1 MDAKPENSWPRL
13 LVTGASGLLGLNLCL
28 GLAAQGR
35 AVLGVVNRNALRT
48 PPFPVRTCD
57 LAQPGAAL
65 SLLEEERPQ
74 VILHCAALANIDQA
88 EAQPDLA
95 YRINAELPGELAAW
109 AARNGAYL
117 LHISTDAVFDGQR
130 GDYDEEDAPNP
141 QSVYALTK
149 LQGEQA
155 VLAAN
160 PQAGVARVNFYGWSL
175 SGSRSLAEF
184 FFNNLSAG
192 RSANGFTD
200 VLFRPL
206 QVGDLAD
213 LLLEMIAHRLSGV
226 YHTLGAEVLSKY
238 EFGCRLA
245 QQFGFDPALVRP
257 ISWREAG
264 LKAARSPNLT
274 LRVDR
279 LQAALGHAL
288 PDVTHGLQRFHE
300 EHRSGFAAQI
310 RSLAG

>member
-1 MDAKPENSWPRL
+1 MDAKPETSWPRL

-28 GLAAQGR
+28 GLAKQNRDVVGI
-35 AVLGVVNRNALRT
+35 VNRNALRH
-48 PPFPVRTCD
+48 PPFPVRTAD
-57 LAQPGAAL
+57 LAQPGAAMV
-65 SLLEEERPQ
+65 LLEQERPQ

-88 EAQPDLA
+88 EAQPELA
-95 YRINAELPGELAAW
+95 YRVNAELPGELATW
-109 AARNGAYL
+109 AARNDAYL

-130 GDYDEEDAPNP
+130 GDYDEDDLPNP
-141 QSVYALTK
+141 QSVYARTK

-155 VLAAN
+155 VRSAN
-160 PQAGVARVNFYGWSL
+160 PQAGIARVNFYGWSL

-192 RSANGFTD
+192 RAANGFTD

-206 QVGDLAD
+206 QVADLAD

-226 YHTLGAEVLSKY
+226 YHTLGEEVLSKY

-245 QQFGFDPALVRP
+245 QQFGFDPTLVRP

-279 LQAALGHAL
+279 LRAALGHPL
-288 PDVTHGLQRFHE
+288 PNVDHGMQRFYE
-300 EHRSGFAAQI
+300 EHRSGFAAEL

>member
-1 MDAKPENSWPRL
+1 MNEL

-28 GLAAQGR
+28 RLAAGGD
-35 AVLGVVNRNALRT
+35 VLGVVNRNALRT
-48 PPFPVRTCD
+48 PPFAVRTCD
-57 LAQPGAAL
+57 LAQPGAAWA
-65 SLLEEERPQ
+65 LLDEVRPRA
-74 VILHCAALANIDQA
+74 IIHCAALANIDQA

-95 YRINAELPGELAAW
+95 QRVNAELPGELAAW
-109 AARNGAYL
+109 AAQQGSYL

-130 GDYDEEDAPNP
+130 GDYDEQEPTNP
-141 QSVYALTK
+141 QSVYARTK
-149 LQGEQA
+149 REGEER

-175 SGSRSLAEF
+175 GGSRSLAEF
-184 FFNNLSAG
+184 FFNNLAAG
-192 RSANGFTD
+192 KPANGFTD

-206 QVGDLAD
+206 QVAD
-213 LLLEMIAHRLSGV
+213 LGDVLLEMVARRLSGI
-226 YHTLGAEVLSKY
+226 YHTLGEEVLSKY
-238 EFGCRLA
+238 AFGCRLA

-279 LQAALGHAL
+279 LRAALGHPL
-288 PDVTHGLQRFHE
+288 PDVTHGLQRFYAE
-300 EHRSGFAAQI
+300 WQSGLAAQV
-310 RSLAG
+310 RSLAAIPPSAKE